1 MMKIEQHHWQAIA
14 ALGIAFI
21 CAGIAGEE
29 FLKMRQPDVII
40 PNPSMTRKGMLSAYA
55 PDLAGTNGD
64 TPYYLFDSGQPGG
77 SVLVLGGTH
86 PNEAAGFLAA
96 VTMIEQVRVT
106 RGRIF
111 VIPQACLSGYSATE
125 PLEGYPQQF
134 SIPTRTGERFFR
146 YGSRG
151 ANPLDSWPDPLVYLH
166 VPSGQQLSGNETRNL
181 NRSYPGRLD
190 GSIMERVAYGIL
202 QLLEKEHIDLAF
214 DLHEAAPE
222 IPIINAVVVH
232 EKARDL
238 GGAAVMNLEFE
249 GLQYALEL
257 SPANF
262 HGLSHREW
270 GDRLPV
276 MPVLMETSNPVQ
288 GRLRGVTNEALI
300 VKGNDVRYRTA
311 ADLGKMR
318 ITYDLNGEPIEQR
331 VGRHLQGIKAVLDA
345 DREQRPEKSVVV
357 EALPSYADVMT
368 NGLGTYFRSL
378 DKTIIQ

>member
-1 MMKIEQHHWQAIA
+1 
-14 ALGIAFI
+14 
-21 CAGIAGEE
+21 
-29 FLKMRQPDVII
+29 
-40 PNPSMTRKGMLSAYA
+40 MLSEYA
-55 PDLAGTNGD
+55 QVLAGTNGD
-64 TPYYLFDSGQPGG
+64 TPYYLFESGQPGG
-77 SVLVLGGTH
+77 SILILGGTH

-96 VTMIEQVRVT
+96 VTIIEQVQIT
-106 RGRIF
+106 RGRLF
-111 VIPQACLSGYSATE
+111 VIPQACLSGFSATE
-125 PLEGYPQQF
+125 PLEGYPQTY
-134 SIPTRTGERFFR
+134 SIPTPTGNRSFR

-181 NRSYPGRLD
+181 NRSYPGRPS
-190 GSIMERVAYGIL
+190 GTIMEQVGHGIL
-202 QLLEKEHIDLAF
+202 QLLQREDIDVAF

-238 GGAAVMNLEFE
+238 GGAAVLNLEFE

-257 SPANF
+257 SPTNF

-276 MPVLMETSNPVQ
+276 MPILMETSNPMQ
-288 GRLRGVTNEALI
+288 GRLRGITNEALI

-311 ADLGKMR
+311 AELGTMR
-318 ITYDLNGEPIEQR
+318 ITYDLNGESIEQR

-345 DREQRPEKSVVV
+345 DREQRPEKIVIL
-357 EALPSYADVMT
+357 EHLPSYADLMST
-368 NGLGTYFRSL
+368 GLGKYLRAL
-378 DKTIIQ
+378 DTKTTIQ